1 MGKVNSACEDSTE
14 RWKVTSIPS
23 WQSTRFLFLFSS
35 HIALRHS
42 RQKVVNI
49 TINLDED
56 ISFWMHFL
64 IKCVAVIQIH
74 ASVSQ
79 LWMVSLLRHGHR

>member
-23 WQSTRFLFLFSS
+23 CQSTHFFFLFSS
-35 HIALRHS
+35 HIARRLS
-42 RQKVVNI
+42 RGKVANI
-49 TINLDED
+49 IINLDED
-56 ISFWMHFL
+56 VSFLTHFL
-64 IKCVAVIQIH
+64 IKYLAVIQIN

-79 LWMVSLLRHGHR
+79 LWIHQLAAS